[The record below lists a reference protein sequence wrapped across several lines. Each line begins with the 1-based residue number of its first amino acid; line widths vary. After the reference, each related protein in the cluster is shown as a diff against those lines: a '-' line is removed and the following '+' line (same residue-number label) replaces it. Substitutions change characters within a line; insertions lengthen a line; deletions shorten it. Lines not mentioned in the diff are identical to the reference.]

1 VWTHLIINVSRHFF
15 NPLFCVFNK
24 ATLDVAQPRC
34 SKAPPLRRLVR
45 SNIAVRFHPVA
56 SSVDGTSFLAV
67 FLVASGAIGNVE
79 ETNYEEDN
87 ARTIEVPSDGT
98 NHLDYPSRHLLDATD
113 VLEFYYD
120 AREREFREG
129 TSSLGRRK
137 RKRRRRRGVDFFES
151 QERRE
156 EIEQQRGEIHDERFE
171 FRDSHGNE
179 ESEERRLGGEQQ

>member
-1 VWTHLIINVSRHFF
+1 
-15 NPLFCVFNK
+15 
-24 ATLDVAQPRC
+24 
-34 SKAPPLRRLVR
+34 VR
-45 SNIAVRFHPVA
+45 SNIPVRFHPFA

-79 ETNYEEDN
+79 ETNYEEDH
-87 ARTIEVPSDGT
+87 ARRTIEVPSDGT
-98 NHLDYPSRHLLDATD
+98 NHLDYPRRHLLDATD
-113 VLEFYYD
+113 VLEFYDD

-129 TSSLGRRK
+129 ASSLGRRK

-171 FRDSHGNE
+171 FRYSHGNE

>member
-1 VWTHLIINVSRHFF
+1 M
-15 NPLFCVFNK
+15 
-24 ATLDVAQPRC
+24 
-34 SKAPPLRRLVR
+34 R
-45 SNIAVRFHPVA
+45 SNIPVRFHPFA

-67 FLVASGAIGNVE
+67 FLVAPGAIGNVE
-79 ETNYEEDN
+79 ETNYEEDH

-98 NHLDYPSRHLLDATD
+98 NHLDYPRRHLLDATD
-113 VLEFYYD
+113 VLEFYDD

-129 TSSLGRRK
+129 ASSLGR

-171 FRDSHGNE
+171 FRYSHGNE

>member
-1 VWTHLIINVSRHFF
+1 M
-15 NPLFCVFNK
+15 
-24 ATLDVAQPRC
+24 
-34 SKAPPLRRLVR
+34 R
-45 SNIAVRFHPVA
+45 SNIPVRFHPFA

-79 ETNYEEDN
+79 ETNYEEDH
-87 ARTIEVPSDGT
+87 ARRTIEVPSDGT
-98 NHLDYPSRHLLDATD
+98 NHLDYPRRHLLDATD
-113 VLEFYYD
+113 VLEFYDD
-120 AREREFREG
+120 ARERESREG
-129 TSSLGRRK
+129 ASSLGRRK

-171 FRDSHGNE
+171 FRYSHGNE